1 MGRLLNLR
9 GLFMPLPSAL
19 QDKENYKFLDAGT
32 NQTSVRVSLASGMS
46 PERYDE
52 VQVTYPTTT
61 TEVYTFKLA
70 TTTVGVITVTYTDT
84 TKDFI
89 QSVVRS

>member
-1 MGRLLNLR
+1 MT
-9 GLFMPLPSAL
+9 LPSSI
-19 QDKENYKFLDAGT
+19 QDREQQKFIDAGT
-32 NQTSVRVSLASGMS
+32 AATSVRVSLASGMS

-70 TTTVGVITVTYTDT
+70 ATTVGVITVTYTTT